1 MKKVSIDP
9 ITRLEGHGKIDIFL
23 NDKGE
28 VVNAYFQIPE
38 LRGFEVFCQGRPIE
52 DMPAITSRIC
62 GVCPEAHLLAAS
74 KAADACYGVEIPETA
89 KMLREVMY
97 SAFFVGDHT
106 THFYALGA
114 PDFIVGPTA
123 PKTER
128 NIIGVVKKVGVEIG
142 GKVIKTRKLMHDV
155 MGIMGGKTIH
165 PCSSIPGGMSKG
177 INKEEREELLKI
189 ADYFLEFGKFSLSI
203 FDKIVLQNQAYL
215 DIILSDTYLHKTHS
229 MGTVDGNNKVNF
241 YDGKIRIVD
250 TNGKELHK
258 YDDKDYL
265 DYIAE
270 HVEEYSYLK
279 FPYIK
284 SIGWKGF
291 VDGQDSGI
299 YKATPLSRLNAAD
312 GMATPLAQE
321 AYEKF
326 YDTLGGKP
334 VHHTLA
340 THWAR
345 LVELLYSA
353 ERMKELL
360 EDDRIMSDN
369 YRVIPDS
376 IPTEGIG
383 HVEAP
388 RGTLTHHYKTDEKG
402 RITEANLI
410 VGTTNNYGAM
420 ALSIK
425 KAAKKLI
432 RRDRE
437 LTEGIL
443 NMIEMAFR
451 AYDPCLSC
459 ATHTIPGQ
467 MPLHVRLR
475 DLEGNVIDELIRL

>member
-23 NDKGE
+23 NDEGE
-28 VVNAYFQIPE
+28 VENAYFQIPE
-38 LRGFEVFCQGRPIE
+38 LRGFEVFSQGRPIE
-52 DMPAITSRIC
+52 DMPTITSRIC
-62 GVCPEAHLLAAS
+62 GVCPEAHLMASS
-74 KAADACYGVEIPETA
+74 KAGDAAYNVEIPRTA

-97 SAFFVGDHT
+97 SAFFIGDHT
-106 THFYALGA
+106 THFYVLGA
-114 PDFIVGPTA
+114 PDFIVGPNA

-128 NIIGVVKKVGVEIG
+128 NILGVVAKVGKEIG
-142 GKVIKTRKLMHDV
+142 GKVIKTRRLMHEV

-177 INKEEREELLKI
+177 IKEEERERLLEI
-189 ADYFLEFGKFSLSI
+189 ADYFIEFGLFSLDI
-203 FDKIVLQNQAYL
+203 FDKIVLQNPEYL
-215 DIILSDTYLHKTHS
+215 ELILGDVYFHKTHS
-229 MGTVDGNNKVNF
+229 MGTVDENNKVNF

-250 TNGKELHK
+250 TNGDEIHK
-258 YDDKDYL
+258 YDPKNYL

-270 HVEEYSYLK
+270 RVVKWSYLK

-284 SIGWKGF
+284 SIGWKGI

-334 VHHTLA
+334 VHYTLS

-345 LVELLYSA
+345 LIELLYSA

-360 EDDRIMSDN
+360 EDDEIMSDN
-369 YRVIPDS
+369 HRVIPTG
-376 IPTEGIG
+376 IPGEGIG
-383 HVEAP
+383 SVEAP
-388 RGTLTHHYKTDEKG
+388 RGTLTHHYICDEKG
-402 RITEANLI
+402 RILKANLI

-420 ALSIK
+420 SLSIK
-425 KAAKKLI
+425 KAAKALI
-432 RRDRE
+432 KKGGK
-437 LTEGIL
+437 LTEGVL

-451 AYDPCLSC
+451 AYDPCISC

-467 MPLHVRLR
+467 MPITVRLR
-475 DLEGNVIDELIRL
+475 AKDGEVLDEMSR